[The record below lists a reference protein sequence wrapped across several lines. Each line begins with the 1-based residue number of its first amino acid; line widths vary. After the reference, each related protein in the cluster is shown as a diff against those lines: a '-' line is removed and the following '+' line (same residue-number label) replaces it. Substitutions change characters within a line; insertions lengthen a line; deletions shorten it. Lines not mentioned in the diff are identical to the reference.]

1 VSRGGGEE
9 TTLSLAEAVNLALA
23 NNPLLK
29 GAEHALE
36 GAKAKVGQARSGFL
50 PSVDVYEDYSRTTN
64 PMMAVGSKL
73 NQESFSTQDYALS
86 RLNEPPPVSN
96 FNTRFVVTQP
106 LFDQGKTFVELN
118 QARLGREAA
127 EHGME
132 RVKQEII
139 FEVIKL
145 YSQLIMAREDL
156 QLAQETEKVS
166 VAHVKLAEDLFQT
179 GQVVKSDLL
188 SAKVRLSEVREMV
201 IQAHN
206 GLILS
211 RAALNRAMGIDQNE
225 LIEVSKELPYEPEH
239 PEVTTTIP
247 EALENRPD
255 YLALDRAVV
264 SAQEGIKLAKTDYLP
279 SLNFVAHYDLNDK
292 NEVWNSSGE
301 SWTIG
306 GIVHLNVF
314 DGLKSTYRV
323 REATHTARQYE
334 SRKEELKS
342 QIELEVRAAVTQL
355 NDAEERVKV
364 AREAIG
370 EAEESLRIV
379 EDRYKVGLSTMVEVL
394 DNEVAVTRTKR
405 NHLRAIHDRRVAQ
418 ASVDLA
424 RGTISPQK

>member
-1 VSRGGGEE
+1 
-9 TTLSLAEAVNLALA
+9 
-23 NNPLLK
+23 
-29 GAEHALE
+29 
-36 GAKAKVGQARSGFL
+36 
-50 PSVDVYEDYSRTTN
+50 
-64 PMMAVGSKL
+64 M
-73 NQESFSTQDYALS
+73 
-86 RLNEPPPVSN
+86 
-96 FNTRFVVTQP
+96 
-106 LFDQGKTFVELN
+106 
-118 QARLGREAA
+118 
-127 EHGME
+127 
-132 RVKQEII
+132 
-139 FEVIKL
+139 
-145 YSQLIMAREDL
+145 
-156 QLAQETEKVS
+156 
-166 VAHVKLAEDLFQT
+166 
-179 GQVVKSDLL
+179 
-188 SAKVRLSEVREMV
+188 
-201 IQAHN
+201 
-206 GLILS
+206 
-211 RAALNRAMGIDQNE
+211 
-225 LIEVSKELPYEPEH
+225 PYEPEH

-364 AREAIG
+364 AKEAIG

-424 RGTISPQK
+424 RGTIFPQK